1 MEAKTRLFGDINI
14 DDNKII
20 HFVNGLVGFPE
31 LRDFAL
37 IFDGDNNNGEG
48 VQWLQSMQDGNFAIP
63 VINPLHV
70 LEDYNPIVE
79 DELLTPLGEFTPDDM
94 LVLVTI
100 TVPADVTKMT
110 VNLKGPIVINALNCK
125 ACQVV
130 AEDEGLEVKFPVY
143 DILKA
148 RKEGK

>member
-31 LRDFAL
+31 LQDFAL

-48 VQWLQSMQDGNFAIP
+48 VQWLQSMQDGNFALP
-63 VINPLHV
+63 VINPLHI

-79 DELLTPLGEFTPDDM
+79 DELLAPLGEFTPDDM

>member
-14 DDNKII
+14 DDSKII

>member
-31 LRDFAL
+31 LQDFAL

-48 VQWLQSMQDGNFAIP
+48 VQWLQSMQDGDFAIP
-63 VINPLHV
+63 VINPLHI

-79 DELLTPLGEFTPDDM
+79 DELLVPLGEFTPDDM

-100 TVPADVTKMT
+100 TVPSDVTKMT

-130 AEDEGLEVKFPVY
+130 AEDDGLEVKFPVY

>member
-14 DDNKII
+14 DDSKII

-37 IFDGDNNNGEG
+37 IFDGDNNSGEG

-130 AEDEGLEVKFPVY
+130 AEDEDLKVKFPVY

>member
-14 DDNKII
+14 DDNKVI
-20 HFVNGLVGFPE
+20 HFVNGLVGFPQ

-63 VINPLHV
+63 VINPLHI

-79 DELLTPLGEFTPDDM
+79 DELLNPLGEFEPDDM

-100 TVPADVTKMT
+100 TVPEDLTKMT
-110 VNLKGPIVINALNCK
+110 VNLKGPIVINAKNCM

-130 AEDEGLEVKFPVY
+130 AEDEELQVKFPVY
-143 DILKA
+143 DILQA